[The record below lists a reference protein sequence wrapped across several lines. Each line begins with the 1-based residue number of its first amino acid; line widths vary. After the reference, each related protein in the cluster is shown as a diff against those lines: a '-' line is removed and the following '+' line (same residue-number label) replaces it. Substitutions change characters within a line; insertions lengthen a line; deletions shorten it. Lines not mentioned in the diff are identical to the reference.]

1 MTTGEMPQNMRIAK
15 LLSVA
20 YAPGMA
26 TSKERKTPAAPRGR
40 RRSEHVGQAVLE
52 ATRALIS
59 EGGYSAAT
67 MDAIAARSGVAKT
80 SIYRRWPNRATIVVD
95 LLMRIATEAVPIP
108 SGRDPERALR
118 REMKGVAEFSDRIP
132 GQLLRALLGEAQR
145 DPEVAAALVDGVFHP
160 RSEASSRMIRRAQAD
175 GSLREDIPPLLAV
188 DLLFGPIFYR
198 MLVRHQPLNDAYV
211 AQVFKYVR
219 EGLKA

>member
-1 MTTGEMPQNMRIAK
+1 MSG
-15 LLSVA
+15 
-20 YAPGMA
+20 
-26 TSKERKTPAAPRGR
+26 KTKKTEESAPRGR

-52 ATRALIS
+52 ATRALIN

-67 MDAIAARSGVAKT
+67 IEAISARSGVAKT
-80 SIYRRWPNRATIVVD
+80 SIYRRWPNRATLVVD
-95 LLMRIATEAVPIP
+95 LLMRIATEAVPVP
-108 SGRDPERALR
+108 TGRDPQRALR
-118 REMKGVAEFSDRIP
+118 TEMKGVAEVADQLP

-145 DPEVAAALVDGVFHP
+145 DPEVATALIDGVFHP
-160 RSEASSRMIRRAQAD
+160 RSDASSRAIRRAQAE

-211 AQVFKYVR
+211 GQVFKYVT
-219 EGLKA
+219 EGLKARKKT

>member
-1 MTTGEMPQNMRIAK
+1 
-15 LLSVA
+15 
-20 YAPGMA
+20 MA
-26 TSKERKTPAAPRGR
+26 TDSRDKSIPEQPPAPRGR
-40 RRSEHVGQAVLE
+40 RRSEHVGRAVLE
-52 ATRALIS
+52 ATRALIT

-67 MDAIAARSGVAKT
+67 IEAISARSGVAKT
-80 SIYRRWPNRATIVVD
+80 SIYRRWPNRATIVVE

-108 SGRDPERALR
+108 TGRDPKRSIR
-118 REMKGVAEFSDRIP
+118 TEMKGVAEVSDQLP

-145 DPEVAAALVDGVFHP
+145 DPEVATALVEGVFHP
-160 RSEASSRMIRRAQAD
+160 RSEATSRAVRRAQAE

-211 AQVFKYVR
+211 GQVFKYVT
-219 EGLKA
+219 EGLAPSGKPVKSRKKAGAKP

>member
-1 MTTGEMPQNMRIAK
+1 MLRN
-15 LLSVA
+15 
-20 YAPGMA
+20 
-26 TSKERKTPAAPRGR
+26 RKKSPDPLPRGR

-52 ATRALIS
+52 ATRALIT

-67 MDAIAARSGVAKT
+67 IEAISARSGVAKT
-80 SIYRRWPNRATIVVD
+80 SIYRRWPNRATVVVD

-108 SGRDPERALR
+108 TGRDPQRALR
-118 REMKGVAEFSDRIP
+118 TEMKGVAEVSDQLP

-145 DPEVAAALVDGVFHP
+145 DPEVATALIDGVFHP
-160 RSEASSRMIRRAQAD
+160 RSDASSRAIRRAQEEGA
-175 GSLREDIPPLLAV
+175 LRKDIPPLLAV

-211 AQVFKYVR
+211 GQVFKYVT
-219 EGLKA
+219 EGLKARK